1 MLHQWN
7 LAFRIRTKNLIL
19 MASHRPL
26 ILGAWGGSLMFGPAL
41 RLHATNASDM
51 EATFTT
57 WFLSGDN
64 DLVCRQSRDLSL
76 NDDFGAWELQIR
88 RLWRD
93 RMHADSPFGI
103 AIVHPKVEPAQNG
116 GHHLIHQQLG
126 RGVRGIL
133 LSTHWHGIHT
143 NLRGRLAFVAPVQ
156 VQFHDLL
163 RQASLHAE
171 CLRQRF
177 LRVGFFCNEPILEQ
191 QPLFPRPGA
200 HLEIHLAD

>member
-1 MLHQWN
+1 
-7 LAFRIRTKNLIL
+7 
-19 MASHRPL
+19 
-26 ILGAWGGSLMFGPAL
+26 MFGPAL

-93 RMHADSPFGI
+93 RMHADS
-103 AIVHPKVEPAQNG
+103 
-116 GHHLIHQQLG
+116 